1 MANTIRH
8 KRGTSD
14 PAASD
19 FSETA
24 ELLVNTADGGLFTKI
39 DDGSVVEVG
48 SVIQDTTPQLG
59 GNLDVNGNS
68 ITGTGDIN
76 VTGAVTATSFSGP
89 LSGNATTATKVYVDE
104 SEDDNVNY
112 NILFTDENP
121 GLGNSYHNLQVDNGG
136 LVFNPS
142 ANLLSVQ
149 GVSGTSYVR
158 SNKYYN
164 HSNTTTFIDFSS
176 NNDFL
181 FKTAN
186 TTRATISDSGLNVS
200 GVATATSFS
209 GSGSALT
216 GLTGASAA
224 TYGDASNVAQIVVNS
239 DGKITGISNVPISG
253 ISNYAKYVG
262 TGTPDLNSSTSY
274 GEVSWINTTP
284 QFSNGTWSATS
295 SHVVVP
301 STGIYLIQVNLYI
314 ELTSSDTRTNIGLK
328 LAVNDT
334 QQTETVANNY
344 IRGSANTESSLNM
357 ATTLS
362 LAANDQ
368 VSVYVAS
375 LGNNGTVLLQGTSST
390 LAFTQLA

>member
-59 GNLDVNGNS
+59 GDLDVNGNS

>member
-59 GNLDVNGNS
+59 GDLDVNGNS

-121 GLGNSYHNLQVDNGG
+121 GVGNSYHNLQVDNGG

-209 GSGSALT
+209 GSGSSLT

-224 TYGDASNVAQIVVNS
+224 TYCDASNVAQIVVNA
-239 DGKITGISNVPISG
+239 DGEITGISNVPISG

-314 ELTSSDTRTNIGLK
+314 ELTSSDTGTNIGLK

>member
-59 GNLDVNGNS
+59 GDLDVNGNS

-224 TYGDASNVAQIVVNS
+224 TYVDASNVAQIVVNS

>member
-59 GNLDVNGNS
+59 GDLDVNGNS

-121 GLGNSYHNLQVDNGG
+121 GVGNSYHNLQVDNGG